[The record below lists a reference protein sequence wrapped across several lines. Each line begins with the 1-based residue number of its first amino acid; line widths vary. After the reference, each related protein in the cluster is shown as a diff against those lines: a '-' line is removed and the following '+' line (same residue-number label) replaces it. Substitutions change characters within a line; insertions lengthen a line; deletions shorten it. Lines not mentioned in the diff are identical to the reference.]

1 MQSYRVAV
9 LGAGS
14 WGSALA
20 MVLND
25 NQHQVRLWTIDAK
38 QAEEIRQT
46 RINAAY
52 LPDLHL
58 AEDILVTTDLSE
70 ALKQADMVCF
80 VVPTKAIRSV
90 SQQVKEVLASDQTSE
105 ADKPPLILHASKGL
119 EQGSHLRISQII
131 EEVLEDCDYRGIV
144 ALSGPSHAEEVAVR
158 HITTI
163 TAASQDLE
171 AAKEVQAV
179 FLNRYFRVY
188 TNTDCIGVELGGA
201 LKNIIAVAA
210 GGVDGLNYG
219 DNTKA
224 ALITRGLAEITRLGL
239 AMGADPLTFSG
250 LSGVGDL
257 IVTCNSVHS
266 RNWRAGNKIAQGAS
280 PEEVEAK
287 MGMVVEGIPT
297 TKAAYELAAD
307 LGVDMPITNALYAIL
322 YEGMPVEE
330 ALTQL
335 MMREGKEEAQ
345 LRSALIDY
353 LAKRT

>member
-1 MQSYRVAV
+1 MQTYRIAV

-25 NQHQVRLWTIDAK
+25 NQHQVRLWTIDED
-38 QAEEIRQT
+38 QAREIRQT
-46 RINAAY
+46 RVNSAY

-58 AEDILVTTDLSE
+58 AEDIVVTTDLSE
-70 ALKQADMVCF
+70 AIDQADMICF

-90 SQQVKEVLASDQTSE
+90 SQQVKDVLAKEGTSGE
-105 ADKPPLILHASKGL
+105 GQAPIILHASKGL
-119 EQGSHLRISQII
+119 EQGTHLRISQII
-131 EEVLEDCDYRGIV
+131 EEVLEGCRYRGIV
-144 ALSGPSHAEEVAVR
+144 VLSGPSHAEEVAVR

-163 TAASQDLE
+163 TAASQDPE
-171 AAKEVQAV
+171 AAKAVQAA

-188 TNTDCIGVELGGA
+188 TNSDCIGVELGGA

-210 GGVDGLNYG
+210 GGVDGLAYG

-266 RNWRAGNKIAQGAS
+266 RNWRAGNQIAQGAS
-280 PEEVEAK
+280 PKEVEDQ

-297 TKAAYELAAD
+297 TKSAYELAGE

-335 MMREGKEEAQ
+335 MMREGKEETQ